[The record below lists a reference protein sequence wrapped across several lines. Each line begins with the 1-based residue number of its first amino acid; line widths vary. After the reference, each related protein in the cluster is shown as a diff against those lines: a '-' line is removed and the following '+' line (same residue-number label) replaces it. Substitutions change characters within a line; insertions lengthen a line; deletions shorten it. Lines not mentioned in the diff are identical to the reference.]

1 MSGTITELYLPPTYQ
16 YSFDQIKVAFGN
28 LIHTVAPL
36 IAKGIP
42 SLQELKTY
50 LRRCFPELKSQLS
63 KVESFD
69 DIMDLVQEKCTIINV
84 ACLEAVV
91 ECYKIEEA
99 KRHVTAY
106 KSAVDKFCE
115 EIKLNLCENENF
127 MTGPS
132 SLLKCETIKF
142 VLEWEPDDY
151 TLSQIRVLLQ
161 KAFQNMAK
169 RVLIKVINEGNSII
183 VTCYAP
189 RHIMDVLLMEA
200 EKNLHALIK
209 MGLMELIIGYHTI
222 FDGNKRDKVR
232 DK

>member
-232 DK
+232 DE

>member
-127 MTGPS
+127 MTGTS

-169 RVLIKVINEGNSII
+169 RVLIKAINEGNSII

-200 EKNLHALIK
+200 EKNLHTLIK
-209 MGLMELIIGYHTI
+209 MGLMELIIGYPTI

-232 DK
+232 DE

>member
-50 LRRCFPELKSQLS
+50 LRRCFPELKPQLS

-69 DIMDLVQEKCTIINV
+69 DIIDLVQEKCTIINV

-91 ECYKIEEA
+91 ECYNIEEA

-189 RHIMDVLLMEA
+189 RHLMDVLLMEA
-200 EKNLHALIK
+200 KKNLHALIK
-209 MGLMELIIGYHTI
+209 MELMELIIGYHTI
-222 FDGNKRDKVR
+222 FDGNKRDNVR
-232 DK
+232 DE

>member
-1 MSGTITELYLPPTYQ
+1 MSGATTELYVPPTYQ

-28 LIHTVAPL
+28 LIHRITPL
-36 IAKGIP
+36 IAKGIT
-42 SLQELKTY
+42 SLQDLKTY
-50 LRRCFPELKSQLS
+50 LRRCFPELKPQLS
-63 KVESFD
+63 KAESFD
-69 DIMDLVQEKCTIINV
+69 DVMDLMQEKCTIINV

-91 ECYKIEEA
+91 DCYNIEEA
-99 KRHVTAY
+99 KHHVTAY
-106 KSAVDKFCE
+106 KSVVDKFCE
-115 EIKLNLCENENF
+115 GIKLNLCENENF

-169 RVLIKVINEGNSII
+169 RVLVKVINEGNSVI

-189 RHIMDVLLMEA
+189 RHIVDVLMMEA
-200 EKNLHALIK
+200 EKNLHMLIK
-209 MGLMELIIGYHTI
+209 MGLTKLTIGYHTI
-222 FDGNKRDKVR
+222 FDGNERDNVR
-232 DK
+232 D